1 MHTCV
6 KFTIHIYS
14 PDSCRFSMGVIS
26 NTIVHSAAAAA
37 LQAQSPLKRRGI
49 GPFLWAAASRS
60 CQDVKFRP
68 WTISAEGEGGRART
82 ECHTH
87 YVGRGTKTRTMVSR
101 NGRDGQNSILHTEIL
116 SVFFSHLQVLIAFHE
131 IFIRPSECCVRKLPS
146 PCHQWCQLATAGAH
160 SSWKLGRGAPLY
172 TGMDIGRV
180 TFDRPFV
187 RTGNEKEDDEKHVCL
202 R

>member
-1 MHTCV
+1 
-6 KFTIHIYS
+6 
-14 PDSCRFSMGVIS
+14 
-26 NTIVHSAAAAA
+26 
-37 LQAQSPLKRRGI
+37 
-49 GPFLWAAASRS
+49 
-60 CQDVKFRP
+60 
-68 WTISAEGEGGRART
+68 
-82 ECHTH
+82 
-87 YVGRGTKTRTMVSR
+87 MVSR

-180 TFDRPFV
+180 TFDHPFV

-202 R
+202 RYRHSKARSKVDEKVGEAKRQFPNHSQGKKYVLA